1 MKAPLQHLPLDLPS
15 QLLFQRACDGDA
27 PAFQVL
33 VRSYLP
39 AMRAYALKL
48 TGSTADADDALQET
62 LLTAWQKLD
71 TLDDPSKVKSWLMT
85 LTGRKCI
92 DLIRARKVN
101 TPIEDHHDLPSS
113 APTPET
119 QAILGTE
126 MRHLSLAL
134 KKLPE
139 QQQQIWLMREYGG
152 SSYHEIAETL
162 GITTASVRG
171 HLARARVKLLEL
183 MEGKK

>member
-1 MKAPLQHLPLDLPS
+1 MKAPFQHLPLALPD

-85 LTGRKCI
+85 LTGRKYRS
-92 DLIRARKVN
+92 DKSTKSQYPHRRS
-101 TPIEDHHDLPSS
+101 P
-113 APTPET
+113 
-119 QAILGTE
+119 
-126 MRHLSLAL
+126 
-134 KKLPE
+134 
-139 QQQQIWLMREYGG
+139 
-152 SSYHEIAETL
+152 
-162 GITTASVRG
+162 
-171 HLARARVKLLEL
+171 
-183 MEGKK
+183 